1 MEVEVLVELNLDKK
15 FIYYVPKDLKKDIF
29 IGKRVLV
36 PFRTRTL
43 EGFIINVEK
52 LKKDYDFELKPII
65 KIIDEEP
72 VLNEELLQ
80 LGSFMAQKTLG
91 TLVSCYQTMLPVGLK
106 ASKGTTVNKKT
117 LTYLKLNK
125 IKSNITNENQLR
137 IINLLNKN
145 ELVLKSTCNK
155 ISVYGVKKLLE
166 LEIIKEIKKEKY
178 RYNITN
184 IKKESKP
191 KLTNEQQLVLNKIKN
206 NYNPYLLHGVTGSGK
221 TEVYMR
227 VIEKVLKNKKE
238 AIFLVP
244 EISLTPQM
252 IKKFKNRF
260 GNNIA
265 VIHSRLSHG
274 ERYDEWRKIVRKE
287 VQIVIGARSAVFVPF
302 TNLGAIIIDEE
313 HSGTYKQDNTP
324 CYLTSDIA
332 LFRAKYHNCP
342 VIFGSATP
350 SIESYTRAKIGLYT
364 LLELKNRINK
374 TNPKIHLVN
383 MSEEIK
389 KKNYVLSS
397 LLIKKIT
404 KTINRNEQVMI
415 LLNRRG
421 YSTVL
426 ECYDCGNTFK
436 CPNCD
441 IPLTYHKTNNTLQC
455 HYCNYV
461 LNKFNICLNCG
472 SSNLKKFGLG
482 TQQLEEIIKKVIK
495 GAKVIRMDVD
505 TTTKKNSHEEILKL
519 FESGKYNILIGT
531 QMISKGLDFDKVT
544 LVGMLNADKI
554 LNMPS
559 FRSAEETFQLINQ
572 VSGRSGR
579 SKLTGE
585 VIIQAFNLEHYSIKW
600 AIKNNYIDFY
610 NEEIK
615 IRKFLEYPPFCN
627 LALISMAN
635 KNLDKLKKEIFKVYN
650 YLKLKASPDV
660 ILLGPSPANL
670 PKVANIYYYQIIIKY
685 KNTKTLV
692 PILKELK
699 QISNIKI
706 NINPINI

>member
-1 MEVEVLVELNLDKK
+1 MTVEVLVELNIDKK
-15 FIYYVPKDLKKDIF
+15 FIYYVPKELKKDIS

-43 EGFIINVEK
+43 EGFIINIEK
-52 LKKDYDFELKPII
+52 SKKDHHFKLKPII
-65 KIIDEEP
+65 KVIDEEP

-80 LGSFMAQKTLG
+80 LGSFMAKKTLA

-106 ASKGTTVNKKT
+106 ASKRTIIKKKT

-125 IKSNITNENQLR
+125 IKSNITNENQLK
-137 IINLLNKN
+137 IINLLKKN

-155 ISVYGVKKLLE
+155 ISSYGVKKLLE
-166 LEIIKEIKKEKY
+166 LEIIQEIKKEKY

-184 IKKESKP
+184 IKMEPKP
-191 KLTNEQQLVLNKIKN
+191 KLTNDQQLVLNKIKN

-227 VIEKVLKNKKE
+227 VIKKVLKNKKE
-238 AIFLVP
+238 VIFLVP

-265 VIHSRLSHG
+265 VIHSRLSYG

-287 VQIVIGARSAVFVPF
+287 VQIVIGARSAIFVPF
-302 TNLGAIIIDEE
+302 TNLGSIIIDEE

-324 CYLTSDIA
+324 CYLTSDMA

-374 TNPKIHLVN
+374 SNPKIHLVN

-404 KTINRNEQVMI
+404 ETINRDEQVMI

-441 IPLTYHKTNNTLQC
+441 IPLTYHKANNTLQC
-455 HYCNYV
+455 HYCNYI

-472 SSNLKKFGLG
+472 SSNIKKFGLG
-482 TQQLEEIIKKVIK
+482 TERLEEIIKKVIK
-495 GAKVIRMDVD
+495 GAKVIRMDID

-531 QMISKGLDFDKVT
+531 QMIAKGLDFDKVT

-585 VIIQAFNLEHYSIKW
+585 VIIQAFNLEHYSIQW

-615 IRKFLEYPPFCN
+615 IRRFLEYPPFCN

-635 KNLDKLKKEIFKVYN
+635 KNIEKLKKEILKVYN
-650 YLKLKASPDV
+650 YLKLKVPADV

-706 NINPINI
+706 NVNPINV